1 MMLNYGSYLFST
13 LSLNIYEDCKSL
25 SVQDIVLVAW
35 LLGSSKN
42 TSNLMSCNSRV
53 FQFFFILDDDK
64 RVSLNFRLQLIK
76 QKLHVVQL

>member
-1 MMLNYGSYLFST
+1 MMLNYGSCLFST

-25 SVQDIVLVAW
+25 SVQDIVAW

>member
-1 MMLNYGSYLFST
+1 MMLNYGSCLFST

-35 LLGSSKN
+35 LLGSYKN
-42 TSNLMSCNSRV
+42 TSNLMSCNSHV